1 MEALFLLLITFSLA
15 AGIYGSVLQS
25 GANIV
30 RLDRRMTLTGFAVGA
45 IQLGASVLGYL
56 IGKRV
61 LLAGI
66 VGDGHRFWARVLG
79 GVLLAFIGVRMLMRA
94 FQRKTFL
101 EHRIERI
108 DMKKDVLADL
118 QLCVY
123 SALAG
128 AACGLLSFH
137 FLLFLLLIFLFALFS
152 AIGGYISGRANGAE
166 HAPYAYALGGGL
178 LCAVSL
184 LIQFAA

>member
-66 VGDGHRFWARVLG
+66 VGDGHRFWARALG
-79 GVLLAFIGVRMLMRA
+79 GVLLAMIGIRMLMKA
-94 FQRKTFL
+94 FQKKTFF

-128 AACGLLSFH
+128 VACGVLGFN
-137 FLLFLLLIFLFALFS
+137 FLLFLLLIFIAALLS
-152 AIGGYISGRANGAE
+152 AIGGYVSGRANGAG
-166 HAPYAYALGGGL
+166 HASFAYAIGGGL
-178 LCAVSL
+178 LCAVSVI
-184 LIQFAA
+184 IQFAA

>member
-1 MEALFLLLITFSLA
+1 MEALFLTLIALALA

-30 RLDRRMTLTGFAVGA
+30 RLDQRMTWVSLAAGA

-56 IGKRV
+56 
-61 LLAGI
+61 AGRRI
-66 VGDGHRFWARVLG
+66 LIAGVGGDEHRFWVRALG
-79 GVLLAFIGVRMLMRA
+79 GVLLAMIGIRMLMKA
-94 FQRKTFL
+94 FQKKTFF

-128 AACGLLSFH
+128 VACGVLGFN
-137 FLLFLLLIFLFALFS
+137 FLLFLLLIFIAALLS
-152 AIGGYISGRANGAE
+152 AIGGYVSGRANGAE
-166 HAPYAYALGGGL
+166 HASFAYAIGGGL
-178 LCAVSL
+178 LCAVSVI
-184 LIQFAA
+184 IQFAA

>member
-1 MEALFLLLITFSLA
+1 MEALFLTLIALALA

-30 RLDRRMTLTGFAVGA
+30 RLDRRMTWVSLAAGA

-56 IGKRV
+56 
-61 LLAGI
+61 AGRRI
-66 VGDGHRFWARVLG
+66 LIAGVGGDEHRFWVRALG
-79 GVLLAFIGVRMLMRA
+79 GVLLAMIGIRMLMKA
-94 FQRKTFL
+94 FQKKTFF

-128 AACGLLSFH
+128 VACVCHRRRPALRRQRHHSVCSIKDPPSGRVSGRRVLLS
-137 FLLFLLLIFLFALFS
+137 
-152 AIGGYISGRANGAE
+152 
-166 HAPYAYALGGGL
+166 
-178 LCAVSL
+178 
-184 LIQFAA
+184 